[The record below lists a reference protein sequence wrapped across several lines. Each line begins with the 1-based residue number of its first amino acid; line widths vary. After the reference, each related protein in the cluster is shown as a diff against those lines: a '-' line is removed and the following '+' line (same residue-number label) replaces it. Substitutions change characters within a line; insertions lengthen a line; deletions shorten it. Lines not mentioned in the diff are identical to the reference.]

1 MKITMNDLYVC
12 NTRILTTKFNNQE
25 RISLIEEFRS
35 NSFRIFLIS
44 AQTSATTH
52 GIDLDNVNIVIN
64 YNLPRSLGINSD
76 LDYVTYHQRLDR
88 CGRYDKHG
96 YLFNLIQTLDDWNIQ
111 LGQQNYFSFV
121 IKQTDINGIRALV
134 L

>member
-1 MKITMNDLYVC
+1 M
-12 NTRILTTKFNNQE
+12 LTTKFNNQQ

-35 NSFRIFLIS
+35 NSYRIFLLS

-64 YNLPRSLGINSD
+64 YNLPHSLGSNSD

-96 YLFNLIQTLDDWNIQ
+96 YLVRKIFFLHIIIQYSYFYSLI
-111 LGQQNYFSFV
+111 
-121 IKQTDINGIRALV
+121 
-134 L
+134 

>member
-1 MKITMNDLYVC
+1 M
-12 NTRILTTKFNNQE
+12 LTTKFNNQQ

-35 NSFRIFLIS
+35 NSYRIFLLS

-64 YNLPRSLGINSD
+64 YNLPHSLGSNSD

-96 YLFNLIQTLDDWNIQ
+96 YLVRKILFLHIIIQFLFLYSLI
-111 LGQQNYFSFV
+111 
-121 IKQTDINGIRALV
+121 
-134 L
+134 

>member
-1 MKITMNDLYVC
+1 V
-12 NTRILTTKFNNQE
+12 RILTTKITNQQ
-25 RISLIEEFRS
+25 RVSLIEEFRS
-35 NSFRIFLIS
+35 NSFRIFLLS

-96 YLFNLIQTLDDWNIQ
+96 YLVRENLI
-111 LGQQNYFSFV
+111 Y
-121 IKQTDINGIRALV
+121 
-134 L
+134 